1 MTKQKKNTP
10 LVLAILDGW
19 GLSKPNK
26 GNAITLAKTPN
37 FDRFWKEYSHT
48 KLKASG
54 KDVGLPR
61 NQFGNSEAG
70 HLNLGAGRVVK
81 QDSLLINNAIDK
93 GRFSKNSA
101 FLSAIRHVKTNKST
115 MHLMGLLSGSESA
128 HAERKHI
135 FALLDLLA
143 REKVGKI
150 CIHLFTDG
158 RDAPQHAAINFI
170 NDLTLGFKNGEQIV
184 SIMGRFYAMD
194 RNKHW
199 ERTEEAYDLLT
210 LGQGHLTTSA
220 KEAIIQAYNR
230 NETDEFL
237 KPTAIAKDKKTV
249 ETINTNDVI
258 IFYNLRSDR
267 GRQLAKCFVQADF
280 NKMNLGSF
288 KRKKVLKNIRFV
300 AMTDFGPDLGDILS
314 AYPSEDIK
322 DTLPMALKD
331 LRQLYISE
339 SEKFAHVTYFFNG
352 GYADHVG
359 GESRLM
365 IPSPNVRSYAEKPEM
380 SIVEMTKELVKYIKT
395 DSFDFICVNYPNPDM
410 VGHTGNLQAGIK
422 AVEAVD
428 QYLAI
433 LYDEIKKKNGTLM
446 IVADHGNI
454 EEMIDLETGEI
465 DTEHSANLVP
475 LIIVSSHKYRLIT
488 GALANVAPTILEILE
503 LPKGKLMTAKSL
515 IK

>member
-1 MTKQKKNTP
+1 MIKQSKKTP

-19 GLSKPNK
+19 GLSKPNR

-37 FDRFWKEYSHT
+37 FDRFWKEYPHT

-54 KDVGLPR
+54 RDVGLPR

-93 GRFSKNSA
+93 GRFYKNSA
-101 FLSAIRHVKTNKST
+101 FLSAIRHVKAHKST
-115 MHLMGLLSGSESA
+115 MHLMGLLSGGESA

-135 FALLDLLA
+135 FALLELFA
-143 REKVGKI
+143 REKVGKV

-170 NDLTLGFKNGEQIV
+170 TDLASGFRNGEQIV

-210 LGQGHLTTSA
+210 LGQGHLTASA

-230 NETDEFL
+230 DETDEFL
-237 KPTAIAKDKKTV
+237 RPTAIAKDKKAV
-249 ETINTNDVI
+249 ETIDNDDVI
-258 IFYNLRSDR
+258 VFYNLRSDR
-267 GRQLAKCFVQADF
+267 GRQLAKCFVQIDF
-280 NKMNLGSF
+280 NKMNPGSF
-288 KRKKVLKNIRFV
+288 KRKKVLKNIKFV
-300 AMTDFGPDLGDILS
+300 AMTDFGPDLGDILT
-314 AYPSEDIK
+314 AYPSEDVK
-322 DTLPMALKD
+322 DTLPMVLKD

-352 GYADHVG
+352 GYADPVN
-359 GESRLM
+359 GENRLM
-365 IPSPNVRSYAEKPEM
+365 IPSPNVKSYAEKPAM
-380 SIVEMTKELVKYIKT
+380 SIVEMTQELIKHIQSNT
-395 DSFDFICVNYPNPDM
+395 YDFICINYPNPDM

-422 AVEAVD
+422 AVEVVD
-428 QYLAI
+428 QYLGI
-433 LYDEIKKKNGTLM
+433 LYAEIKRKNGTLV

-454 EEMIDLETGEI
+454 EEMIDLKTGEI

-475 LIIVSSHKYRLIT
+475 FIIVSSHKYKVSA
-488 GALANVAPTILEILE
+488 GALANVAPTILDILE
-503 LPKGKLMTAKSL
+503 IPKAKLMTAKSL